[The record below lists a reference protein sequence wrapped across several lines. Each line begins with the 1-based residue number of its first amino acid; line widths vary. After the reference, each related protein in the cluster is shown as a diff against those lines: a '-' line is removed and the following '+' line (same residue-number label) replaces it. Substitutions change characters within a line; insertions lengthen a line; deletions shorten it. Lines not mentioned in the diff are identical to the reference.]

1 MKDFSCPQN
10 KHTGAFKTLILI
22 QRNHSVLCSLFPEVF
37 RINFFKEFP
46 DLHYHCLFC
55 RVKLMDPVLNP
66 VITVVLGKI
75 FDVKFEEMLSIVFGD
90 FVIY

>member
-10 KHTGAFKTLILI
+10 KHTGAFKTLISLDEYY
-22 QRNHSVLCSLFPEVF
+22 SVLYSLFPEVF
-37 RINFFKEFP
+37 RINVFKAVH
-46 DLHYHCLFC
+46 LHYHCVFC
-55 RVKLMDPVLNP
+55 RVKPMDPVLNP

-75 FDVKFEEMLSIVFGD
+75 FDVKFEEMLSIVFDD